1 MTVQYYDLQK
11 TVVLCL
17 LEGTTYCKYFKCLE
31 AITPFFLLTLLDM
44 EGGLIGPPFFQKPN
58 SQKTFSAKNLKKFLS
73 LLLDLFFVHCSSIFI
88 KTI

>member
-17 LEGTTYCKYFKCLE
+17 LEGTTYYKYCTCLE

-44 EGGLIGPPFFQKPN
+44 EGGLLARPFFKSQIVKKPEVP
-58 SQKTFSAKNLKKFLS
+58 K
-73 LLLDLFFVHCSSIFI
+73 I
-88 KTI
+88 